1 MKPGRYHDGVLVYPF
16 EDECIAGSSNNGAR
30 DAASDR
36 RGKGAAP
43 SSGANDDAPVPTMR
57 GAAVGG
63 GGDCDDPPSSCSSPT
78 LSSSSSV
85 ASSSESDDQRTYGLL
100 DLGSPPA
107 LADGADNKTTVA
119 WLRAVRIKREQ
130 EDQETLPQPGMTRR
144 RDGSPAPRGPVGDP
158 CDEPAQLAPERRAV
172 SPAPRAAAAPTAASQ
187 VLRKAPPSLKLKHAT
202 NKGVKVRIA
211 TIADPPTRRCDA
223 AHDAAPEA
231 AAHEVSSS
239 FDPPLPLLGWRKNRR
254 VVVSVLCSCR
264 MPPSADP
271 SQSRGAPPERGGNH
285 ALVSRRA

>member
-1 MKPGRYHDGVLVYPF
+1 MKPGRYHDGVFVYPF
-16 EDECIAGSSNNGAR
+16 EDECIAGSSDNGAR
-30 DAASDR
+30 DAGDR
-36 RGKGAAP
+36 RGKGDAP
-43 SSGANDDAPVPTMR
+43 SSGANGDAPVPTMR
-57 GAAVGG
+57 GAAASG
-63 GGDCDDPPSSCSSPT
+63 GGDCDDPPSSCSSPA

-85 ASSSESDDQRTYGLL
+85 ASSSESDDQRTYELL

-107 LADGADNKTTVA
+107 LADGADNKMTVP
-119 WLRAVRIKREQ
+119 WLRAVRIEREQ
-130 EDQETLPQPGMTRR
+130 EDQETLSQPGMTRR

-158 CDEPAQLAPERRAV
+158 CDEPAQLAPEGRAV

-187 VLRKAPPSLKLKHAT
+187 VPRKAPPSLKLKHAT

-223 AHDAAPEA
+223 VHDAAPEA

-239 FDPPLPLLGWRKNRR
+239 FDPPLPLLGWRKNGH
-254 VVVSVLCSCR
+254 VVVSGLCSCR
-264 MPPSADP
+264 MTPFADP
-271 SQSRGAPPERGGNH
+271 SQSRGAPPERGGDR